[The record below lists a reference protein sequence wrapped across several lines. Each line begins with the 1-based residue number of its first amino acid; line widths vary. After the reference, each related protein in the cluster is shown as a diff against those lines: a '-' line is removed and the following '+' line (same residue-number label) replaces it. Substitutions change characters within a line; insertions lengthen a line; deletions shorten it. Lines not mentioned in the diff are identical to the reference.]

1 MLSGCLV
8 ARSHAVQCSYSRT
21 GAQHFI
27 PRMDRVVFQFIEV
40 GTLPGTGAVV
50 RPPWLGRALQCW
62 WCAWLWTAA
71 GPEVSTEQ
79 ELRKLPVPTQTD
91 SSGSGIPAAVLPPP
105 TIARVSSRT
114 LPPRWHNITITSQC
128 QAQSVYLIIIGSDL
142 TLFSFHY
149 NNWWEL
155 NDNNWVIPLQKEWV
169 RASLHPLITRGECSS
184 WSRLGPATSTTWAVA
199 TRRPGTLARYSEGMV
214 ALCTTIVSPRCG
226 RGRPPPCR
234 TVAAQAAPS
243 SGSRGWSAASA
254 GCRSST
260 PPWSPPSTGR
270 LRP

>member
-1 MLSGCLV
+1 MSLHCQIYIIQDHFMLSGCLV

-27 PRMDRVVFQFIEV
+27 PRIDRVVFQFIEV

-105 TIARVSSRT
+105 DHCQGQQSAGRT
-114 LPPRWHNITITSQC
+114 PPPRWHNITITSCHTVSVRLSQC
-128 QAQSVYLIIIGSDL
+128 I
-142 TLFSFHY
+142 
-149 NNWWEL
+149 W
-155 NDNNWVIPLQKEWV
+155 
-169 RASLHPLITRGECSS
+169 
-184 WSRLGPATSTTWAVA
+184 
-199 TRRPGTLARYSEGMV
+199 
-214 ALCTTIVSPRCG
+214 
-226 RGRPPPCR
+226 
-234 TVAAQAAPS
+234 
-243 SGSRGWSAASA
+243 
-254 GCRSST
+254 
-260 PPWSPPSTGR
+260 
-270 LRP
+270 